1 MVQTTVAVLL
11 LLGGSLLAQ
20 TPEPSWL
27 DRPLLNWNTSGRALS
42 RAMPNGET
50 IVEISKRCAMPSL
63 TGTPGERALAN
74 AGWLPFH
81 TFDRQIVQRDVEV
94 VGGLA
99 GADGMCRP
107 TQFNVFV
114 FVNSQL
120 AGTLSPSEMDSRTDG
135 GIGGGIRLAE
145 DETIAADF
153 ARYTSADPLCCPS
166 GRVTVRYRIDRT
178 ASPPVVVP
186 VRMQPTRQ

>member
-1 MVQTTVAVLL
+1 MVRTIAVLL
-11 LLGGSLLAQ
+11 LLGLSLRAQ

-27 DRPLLNWNTSGRALS
+27 DRPLSNWNVSGRALP
-42 RAMPNGET
+42 RAVPNGET
-50 IVEISKRCAMPSL
+50 IVEVSKRCSMPAPTS
-63 TGTPGERALAN
+63 TPGERALAN

-81 TFDRQIVQRDVEV
+81 MFDRQIVQRDVEII
-94 VGGLA
+94 GGLA

-114 FVNSQL
+114 FVNGQL

-135 GIGGGIRLAE
+135 SIGGAIRLAE
-145 DETIAADF
+145 DETIAAEF
-153 ARYTSADPLCCPS
+153 ARYAGVDPLCCPS

-178 ASPPVVVP
+178 SRAPVVVP
-186 VRMQPTRQ
+186 VTVQPTRQ

>member
-1 MVQTTVAVLL
+1 MVRTVGVLL
-11 LLGGSLLAQ
+11 LLGLSLRAQ

-27 DRPLLNWNTSGRALS
+27 DRPLSNWNLSGQALPRAV
-42 RAMPNGET
+42 PNGET
-50 IVEISKRCAMPSL
+50 IVEVSKRCSMPAL
-63 TGTPGERALAN
+63 TSTPGERALAN

-81 TFDRQIVQRDVEV
+81 MFDRRIVQRDVEII
-94 VGGLA
+94 GGLA

-114 FVNSQL
+114 FVNGQL

-135 GIGGGIRLAE
+135 SIGGAIRLAE

-153 ARYTSADPLCCPS
+153 ARYTGVDPLCCPS
-166 GRVTVRYRIDRT
+166 GRVTVRYRVDRT
-178 ASPPVVVP
+178 SRAPVVVP
-186 VRMQPTRQ
+186 VRVQPTRQ